1 MGQRPKTGIGCPFGA
16 KNRYILKSSIKR
28 TPHEPC
34 YWSKTHCAC
43 FCRRKPRYQVHPS
56 CLLCVT
62 SVFLSFFSQSA
73 ILHSST
79 LGPLNE
85 CRRTER
91 PPPHLTPRHTS
102 NTRTCLLL
110 GGRAKLLHR
119 RIDRA
124 YLDFRC
130 SQRTAVRGHGA
141 YWYPYVVSMC
151 LGGGVWAD
159 TCVARMP

>member
-1 MGQRPKTGIGCPFGA
+1 MVQTALCLLLPDKA
-16 KNRYILKSSIKR
+16 
-28 TPHEPC
+28 
-34 YWSKTHCAC
+34 
-43 FCRRKPRYQVHPS
+43 QVHPS
-56 CLLCVT
+56 CLLCLT
-62 SVFLSFFSQSA
+62 SHGFLSFFSQSA

-141 YWYPYVVSMC
+141 YWYPYVVSTY
-151 LGGGVWAD
+151 LGGGVQAD
-159 TCVARMP
+159 TVRVLLVWRGVEGGGSVSYTHLTLPTKA